1 MVILQSFYFKPERY
15 RNNLVHIFCVSAL
28 SGFVVFN
35 LIVDSTEINDILDFF
50 TFVFPSNKYRK
61 SLGNIIISLHSRQL
75 NNLGTCSNLSSNN
88 LRSYFPL

>member
-35 LIVDSTEINDILDFF
+35 LIVDSTEINDILDFLCLCF
-50 TFVFPSNKYRK
+50 LVI
-61 SLGNIIISLHSRQL
+61 NIEIIR
-75 NNLGTCSNLSSNN
+75 
-88 LRSYFPL
+88 

>member
-15 RNNLVHIFCVSAL
+15 RNNLVHIFGVSAL

-50 TFVFPSNKYRK
+50 RFVFPSNKYR
-61 SLGNIIISLHSRQL
+61 NH
-75 NNLGTCSNLSSNN
+75 
-88 LRSYFPL
+88 